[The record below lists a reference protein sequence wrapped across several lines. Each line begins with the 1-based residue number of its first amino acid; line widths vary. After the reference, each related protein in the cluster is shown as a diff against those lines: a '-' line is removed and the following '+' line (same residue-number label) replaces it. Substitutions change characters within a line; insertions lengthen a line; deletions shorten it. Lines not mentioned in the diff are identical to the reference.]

1 MLQQN
6 TRNTISYDAMLAQI
20 AAGSSVPY
28 RIRYVIGQGK
38 HVGEI
43 REKVV
48 YYGTPNPLPRSG
60 NAPKSDKKTYLKGG
74 LIPFTE
80 FESGKLETLFSY
92 NIIYFNGKKVIC

>member
-1 MLQQN
+1 
-6 TRNTISYDAMLAQI
+6 MLAQI

-38 HVGEI
+38 NVGEV

-48 YYGTPNPLPRSG
+48 YYGTPKPHESRNA
-60 NAPKSDKKTYLKGG
+60 APKSGGKKYLKGG